1 MHNCATLLQVAQRA
15 TMPAEEELGW
25 EDDDHLLS
33 NKEDGPEAQAVP
45 EDDGKAASLAAEVE
59 DVAPAAEAEDV
70 AAAAAAP
77 SSGKQHAYS
86 KEGAVVPTAEQEI
99 VAGSAGQGGGQTQQA
114 AEHAAQPVTSQVD
127 AGLEVQPAVGA
138 HPHPEGSSAADKASN
153 GGAQPDAEADQAADR
168 PSTGG
173 AGQQNSCLC
182 RC

>member
-45 EDDGKAASLAAEVE
+45 EDDGKAASLAAE
-59 DVAPAAEAEDV
+59 AEDV
-70 AAAAAAP
+70 GAAAAAP

-114 AEHAAQPVTSQVD
+114 DEHAAQPVTSQVD